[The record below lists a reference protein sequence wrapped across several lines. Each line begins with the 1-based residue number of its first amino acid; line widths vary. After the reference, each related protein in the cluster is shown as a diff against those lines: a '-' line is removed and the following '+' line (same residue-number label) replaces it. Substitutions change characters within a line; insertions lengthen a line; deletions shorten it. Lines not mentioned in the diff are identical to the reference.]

1 MISRWR
7 YKSSAVLTAQ
17 REHDGIF
24 VCYTRARTHT
34 VTHTLVNEH
43 NGAFVRDTHAR
54 THARARAR
62 AHTHTQARSG
72 EFERNCVGVNC
83 VSFEQNFLLL
93 PPSLCRIRGSY

>member
-7 YKSSAVLTAQ
+7 YKSFGSAQ

-34 VTHTLVNEH
+34 VTHTLVN
-43 NGAFVRDTHAR
+43 ASIMVLLCVTRTHAR
-54 THARARAR
+54 TRARAR
-62 AHTHTQARSG
+62 THTHTQARSG